1 MLHIMCGHYLI
12 DNIIN
17 GTIILYK
24 NKKYEFNIDASG
36 HPFMI
41 KTELS
46 TGTDNSYN
54 TGIINNGTEFGKIE
68 IEITENKDK
77 LYYNCQ
83 HHASMRGVINIIDI
97 EKDKG
102 FQKANAYAKTIII
115 EDMNNIM
122 DASCIYF
129 TNEELFSNG
138 PGHLPYSDQLPMND
152 YSIPYLCRWSFEIK
166 RNILPSYYS
175 DISLDPYYKNY
186 T

>member
-1 MLHIMCGHYLI
+1 M
-12 DNIIN
+12 
-17 GTIILYK
+17 YK
-24 NKKYEFNIDASG
+24 NKKYEFNIDAGG

-68 IEITENKDK
+68 IEITENIDK

-97 EKDKG
+97 EKDIG

-122 DASCIYF
+122 DASIFILQTKSCFRMVWSFTLFRSI
-129 TNEELFSNG
+129 TNE
-138 PGHLPYSDQLPMND
+138 
-152 YSIPYLCRWSFEIK
+152 
-166 RNILPSYYS
+166 
-175 DISLDPYYKNY
+175 
-186 T
+186 